1 MHYQQFTFPKKVT
14 LSGMQE
20 RHPEAK
26 TFMEL
31 LIPDTAN
38 VLSSYEHYNW
48 KDYAAITEN
57 KYGQGRAYYIGCMFE
72 EAELQKLFRH
82 ILEQGGISCEE
93 NAVFPLII
101 RRGTNAEGKE
111 LAFYLNYSEN
121 KTELAIGEGEEI
133 LIGQSK
139 LEPWGVCVTEK

>member
-14 LSGMQE
+14 LSGMQD

-57 KYGQGRAYYIGCMFE
+57 KYGQDVLIISDVCLRGRIAEVVQTYIGTGRNFLRRECSIPVDHPQRNE
-72 EAELQKLFRH
+72 CRRKRAGILSELFR
-82 ILEQGGISCEE
+82 
-93 NAVFPLII
+93 
-101 RRGTNAEGKE
+101 K
-111 LAFYLNYSEN
+111 
-121 KTELAIGEGEEI
+121 
-133 LIGQSK
+133 
-139 LEPWGVCVTEK
+139 